1 MLRVGLTGGFACGK
15 SFVAEAFRARGARI
29 LDTDLI
35 ARELVAPGTPGLD
48 AIVAR
53 FGPALLTP
61 DRQLDRPALRARIF
75 ADPEAKAW
83 LEDLLHPRIQA
94 LLDARSAAL
103 GAADPG
109 AVVIQVIPLL
119 FETRAERHLDRIAV
133 VDCDP
138 ELQMQRALARGDW
151 SADAVRA
158 VIAAQCRRETRLA
171 GADDVIDN
179 NGDAGHTLAQVEA
192 LMARYRELA
201 AGERS

>member
-15 SFVAEAFRARGARI
+15 SFVAEAFRARGAHI

-53 FGPALLTP
+53 FGPAFLTA

-75 ADPEAKAW
+75 ADPAVKDW
-83 LEDLLHPRIQA
+83 LEKLLHPRIQA

-103 GAADPG
+103 GAADPA
-109 AVVIQVIPLL
+109 AVVVQVIPLL
-119 FETRAERHLDRIAV
+119 FETHAERHLDRIAV

-138 ELQMQRALARGDW
+138 ELQIRRALARGGW
-151 SADAVRA
+151 SADAVHA

-171 GADDVIDN
+171 GADDIIDN
-179 NGDAGHTLAQVEA
+179 NGDANHTLAQIEI

-201 AGERS
+201 VAEHS